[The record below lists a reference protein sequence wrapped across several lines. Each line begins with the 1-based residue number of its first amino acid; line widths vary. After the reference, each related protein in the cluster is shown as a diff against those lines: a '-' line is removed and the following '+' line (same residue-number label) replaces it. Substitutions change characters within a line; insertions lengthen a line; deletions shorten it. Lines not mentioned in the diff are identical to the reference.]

1 MKDDTPLK
9 RFIYRHSGKIGLF
22 AGLVTFLGVA
32 IGAYVA
38 TGRFAALQI
47 ERARAVTTLG
57 VADKIDFVIQR
68 FAEGAWTQFN
78 LLTTVTMLVGVIASV
93 ALGAWVTEAADNR
106 PPSFVLLSKKAEED
120 QKKEMRRRQR
130 RWVIFFLSIATS
142 IAAGVIA
149 NAVFALALG
158 LLL

>member
-1 MKDDTPLK
+1 M
-9 RFIYRHSGKIGLF
+9 G
-22 AGLVTFLGVA
+22 
-32 IGAYVA
+32 
-38 TGRFAALQI
+38 
-47 ERARAVTTLG
+47 
-57 VADKIDFVIQR
+57 
-68 FAEGAWTQFN
+68 TQFN
-78 LLTTVTMLVGVIASV
+78 LLTTGTMLVGVIASV

-120 QKKEMRRRQR
+120 QKKEMRGGER